1 MFNLAGPGSWAG
13 PVWLEV
19 EFFSIPASPDC
30 NSSSWL
36 IIPDLY
42 FIPGFSLWK
51 AIFLWTLIYNLRSFF
66 TQLKSSK
73 HLFSLEKK
81 KIVSHWSN
89 TALCAFLYVVIA
101 TANKIDHG
109 FYRTVR
115 HKKTVTWVAMLNVR
129 SRSITAGLIDCKLI
143 TGSVYR
149 SLRDFLSHTPW
160 ILPLPSIESP
170 SSSSCIQHYLPASL
184 RFSLTNTCLA

>member
-1 MFNLAGPGSWAG
+1 MSRASLVGGWVFFNPSFPRLQFLFLTHHPRSVFYPWIFFMKSNFSMDTDIQFKNIFYTA
-13 PVWLEV
+13 EV
-19 EFFSIPASPDC
+19 KQA
-30 NSSSWL
+30 
-36 IIPDLY
+36 
-42 FIPGFSLWK
+42 
-51 AIFLWTLIYNLRSFF
+51 SFF
-66 TQLKSSK
+66 FRK
-73 HLFSLEKK
+73 KK